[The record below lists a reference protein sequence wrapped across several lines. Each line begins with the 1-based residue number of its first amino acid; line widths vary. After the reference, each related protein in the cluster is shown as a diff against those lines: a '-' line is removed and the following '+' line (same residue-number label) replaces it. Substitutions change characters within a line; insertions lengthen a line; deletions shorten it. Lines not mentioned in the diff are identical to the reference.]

1 MFHYRPC
8 FSSHTSPDDSVPISF
23 DQLRPP
29 ARLCCFFFYVLF
41 FFYVWLENISPLS
54 SLQSLSLALTFP
66 FHTLPFSILHLLY
79 LPNSNLNTN
88 QYFRIL
94 SPSGETTPPCRES
107 HCSRC
112 SVTAGLQPSLA
123 NRLYVHKLSLAS
135 LKMAS
140 QNHRQTVQL
149 SSASPAAPTPYLPSQ
164 TAPFSLVFIEKLK
177 PFRCSPF

>member
-1 MFHYRPC
+1 MTRFPSRST
-8 FSSHTSPDDSVPISF
+8 SSGPQPGSV
-23 DQLRPP
+23 
-29 ARLCCFFFYVLF
+29 VF
-41 FFYVWLENISPLS
+41 FFYVWLEYISPLS